1 MLHGQ
6 RRAQVSE
13 PQALLQRPPGQR
25 AHDEPGPEHVAR
37 TGGVHGINHDAFH
50 LGFLTRGLV
59 NRDRLRGP
67 SVTTATGTCSASAA
81 TASAGLPVRVYAIA
95 SIAFGM
101 NA

>member
-1 MLHGQ
+1 MMNP
-6 RRAQVSE
+6 APNTSPAPVVSTASITM
-13 PQALLQRPPGQR
+13 PSTSASSPVVWSIAIAP
-25 AHDEPGPEHVAR
+25 
-37 TGGVHGINHDAFH
+37 
-50 LGFLTRGLV
+50 
-59 NRDRLRGP
+59 RGP